1 MRATG
6 WKQVAATLAAAALL
20 SACAPH
26 FEKPDIHVVSVG
38 VKSMSVQAQELRV
51 HLKVVNPNGI
61 ALPIEGVNYTVLV
74 NGESFARGETAEP
87 ITVPPHG
94 ASDVEVPVVM
104 DLKGGLGGVLTLGTL
119 LSASSACPERRCP
132 QRKAPAA
139 LAAGAFV
146 PVRRRCGP

>member
-1 MRATG
+1 MRARESMR
-6 WKQVAATLAAAALL
+6 VAATLAAALALG
-20 SACAPH
+20 ACAAQ

-51 HLKVVNPNGI
+51 HLKVVNPNAI

-74 NGESFARGETAEP
+74 NGESFARGETTEP
-87 ITVPPHG
+87 VTVPPHG

-119 LSASSACPERRCP
+119 LSGGVEYRV
-132 QRKAPAA
+132 
-139 LAAGAFV
+139 AGNVRTGITFFRNV
-146 PVRRRCGP
+146 PFDEKGKLGLP